1 MFQKDDELGRRCLR
15 FLPHFEGQ
23 RMLAKLASYTLIGID
38 AAPVEV
44 EVDVSS
50 ATMPKTV
57 LVGLAET
64 AVRES
69 THRVE
74 RALVNSGYR
83 RPIDRIVINLAPAD
97 LKKDAGGFDLPIAL
111 GMLVGNGQATI
122 ERRGNF
128 AIVGELG
135 LDGETRPI
143 KGILAMALAAA
154 AQGKDG
160 LLVPHANA
168 AEAAVVEGLAVY
180 PIGSLAQAVG
190 FLAGELDIEPAT
202 VNLEHI
208 FERLSHHEDD
218 FVDVKGQD
226 YAKRALVIAA
236 SGSHNVLMIGPPGTG
251 KTLLA
256 KRLGTI
262 MPSLTPAESLE
273 TTRIYSAMGLLRAGE
288 PLMAIRPFRSPHHSV
303 SDAGLVG
310 GGTIPQPGEIS
321 LAHHGILFLDELPE
335 FNRKTL
341 EVLRQPLEEGK
352 VTISRALRSTTFP
365 ADFVLV
371 AAMNPCPCGYR
382 SDPRRSCGCSAPQ
395 IEKYLSKISG
405 PLLDRID
412 LHVEVP
418 AVPFSQLTEAPPG
431 PTSAVFRQMVLTAR
445 ARQTDRFGPKGPGV
459 NGRMTP
465 RQVRKYCPLKPEP
478 AGMLKAAMEE
488 LGLSARAHDKV
499 LRVAR
504 TMADLEGTESI
515 GAHHIAEAVGYR
527 SLDRGVWAG

>member
-1 MFQKDDELGRRCLR
+1 
-15 FLPHFEGQ
+15 
-23 RMLAKLASYTLIGID
+23 MLAKLASYTLLGIE

-44 EVDVSS
+44 EVDVSA
-50 ATMPKTV
+50 ATMPKIV

-83 RPIDRIVINLAPAD
+83 RPIDRVVINLAPAD
-97 LKKDAGGFDLPIAL
+97 LKKDAGGFDLPIA
-111 GMLVGNGQATI
+111 VGLLIGSGQASL
-122 ERRGNF
+122 ERPGEY
-128 AIVGELG
+128 AVVGELA

-143 KGILAMALAAA
+143 KGILAMALAAKA
-154 AQGKDG
+154 EGKAG
-160 LLVPHANA
+160 LLVPSANA
-168 AEAAVVEGLAVY
+168 AEAAVVEGIDVY
-180 PIGSLAQAVG
+180 PIGSLAEAVG
-190 FLAGELDIEPAT
+190 FLSGALDLEPSA
-202 VNLEHI
+202 VDLDDVFN
-208 FERLSHHEDD
+208 RLAHTEDD

-256 KRLGTI
+256 KRLGSI
-262 MPSLTPAESLE
+262 MPPLTPGESLE

-288 PLMAIRPFRSPHHSV
+288 PLMAMRPFRSPHHSV

-321 LAHHGILFLDELPE
+321 LAHKGVLFLDELPE

-341 EVLRQPLEEGK
+341 EVLRQPLEEGR
-352 VTISRALRSTTFP
+352 VTISRALRATTFP
-365 ADFVLV
+365 AEFVLV

-395 IEKYLSKISG
+395 VEKYLGKISG

-418 AVPFSQLTEAPPG
+418 AVPFAQLTEAPPG
-431 PTSAVFRQMVLTAR
+431 PTSADLLGIVLKAR
-445 ARQTDRFGPKGPGV
+445 ARQAERFGHRGPGV

-465 RQVRKYCPLKPEP
+465 RQVRKYCALKPEP
-478 AGMLKAAMEE
+478 AAMLKGAMEE

-504 TMADLEGTESI
+504 TMADLEDSDAI
-515 GAHHIAEAVGYR
+515 GGHHIAEAVGYR

>member
-1 MFQKDDELGRRCLR
+1 
-15 FLPHFEGQ
+15 
-23 RMLAKLASYTLIGID
+23 MLAKLASFTLVGIE
-38 AAPVEV
+38 AVTVEV
-44 EVDVSS
+44 EVDISFTS
-50 ATMPKTV
+50 MPKTV
-57 LVGLAET
+57 LVGLAEA

-97 LKKDAGGFDLPIAL
+97 LKKEASGFDLPIAL
-111 GMLVGNGQATI
+111 GMLVGSGQAAI
-122 ERRGNF
+122 ERPGRY
-128 AIVGELG
+128 AVVGELA
-135 LDGETRPI
+135 LTGETRPI
-143 KGILAMALAAA
+143 KGVLAMALAAA
-154 AQGKDG
+154 HEKFDG
-160 LLVPHANA
+160 LLVPEANA
-168 AEAAVVEGLAVY
+168 SEAAVVEGIPVY
-180 PIGSLAQAVG
+180 PISSLAEAVG
-190 FLAGELDIEPAT
+190 FLSGQLEIDPRSVDLEEVFRRLTRGEE
-202 VNLEHI
+202 
-208 FERLSHHEDD
+208 D

-236 SGSHNVLMIGPPGTG
+236 AGGHNVLMIGPPGTG

-262 MPSLTPAESLE
+262 MPSLTPSESLE

-288 PLMAIRPFRSPHHSV
+288 PLMAVRPFRSPHHSV

-310 GGTIPQPGEIS
+310 GGSTPQPGEIS
-321 LAHHGILFLDELPE
+321 LAHKGVLFLDELPE

-341 EVLRQPLEEGK
+341 EVLRQPLEEGH

-382 SDPRRSCGCSAPQ
+382 SDPRRACNCTPPQ
-395 IEKYLSKISG
+395 VEKYLSKISG

-418 AVPFSQLTEAPPG
+418 AVPFTQLTEAPPG
-431 PTSAVFRQMVLTAR
+431 PTSAEFLNQVLKAR
-445 ARQTDRFGPKGPGV
+445 TLQAQRFGNKGPIV

-465 RQVRKYCPLKPEP
+465 RQVRKFCPLRPE
-478 AGMLKAAMEE
+478 ALSLLKAAMEE

-504 TMADLEGTESI
+504 TMADLEESEI
-515 GAHHIAEAVGYR
+515 ILPQHIAEAVGYR
-527 SLDRGVWAG
+527 SLDRSVWA

>member
-1 MFQKDDELGRRCLR
+1 
-15 FLPHFEGQ
+15 
-23 RMLAKLASYTLIGID
+23 MLSKLSSYTLVGIE
-38 AAPVEV
+38 AVPVEV
-44 EVDVSS
+44 EVDVSY
-50 ATMPKTV
+50 AAMPKTV
-57 LVGLAET
+57 LVGLAEA

-74 RALVNSGYR
+74 RALVNSGYQ

-111 GMLVGNGQATI
+111 GLLSASGQVALDRAA
-122 ERRGNF
+122 EF
-128 AIVGELG
+128 SVVGELA
-135 LDGETRPI
+135 LTGETRPI
-143 KGILAMALAAA
+143 KGVLAMALAAVNE
-154 AQGKDG
+154 GRKG
-160 LLVPHANA
+160 LLVPEANA
-168 AEAAVVEGLAVY
+168 AEAAVVEGIAVH

-190 FLAGELDIEPAT
+190 FLSGQVDIDPSVIDIPE
-202 VNLEHI
+202 V
-208 FERLSHHEDD
+208 FRRLTRTEED
-218 FVDVKGQD
+218 FVDVKGQE

-236 SGSHNVLMIGPPGTG
+236 AGGHNVLMIGPPGTG

-262 MPSLTPAESLE
+262 MPVLTPTESLE
-273 TTRIYSAMGLLRAGE
+273 TTRIYSAMGLLRPGE
-288 PLMAIRPFRSPHHSV
+288 PLMAARPFRSPHHSV

-310 GGTIPQPGEIS
+310 GGSIPQPGEIS
-321 LAHHGILFLDELPE
+321 LAHKGVLFLDELPE

-341 EVLRQPLEEGK
+341 EVLRQPLEEGF

-382 SDPRRSCGCSAPQ
+382 GDPRRGCSCTPPQ
-395 IEKYLSKISG
+395 VEKYLGKISG

-418 AVPFSQLTEAPPG
+418 AVPFAQLAEAPPG
-431 PTSAVFRQMVLTAR
+431 PTSAELLDQVLKAR
-445 ARQTDRFGPKGPGV
+445 ARQAERFGPKGPSV

-465 RQVRKYCPLKPEP
+465 RQVRKYCPLRSE
-478 AGMLKAAMEE
+478 AMSLLKGAMEE

-504 TMADLEGTESI
+504 TMSDLDGSDAI
-515 GAHHIAEAVGYR
+515 LPQHIAEAVGYR
-527 SLDRGVWAG
+527 SLDRSVWA